1 MHVLVLYHRCLN
13 MLLCVFGDVQ
23 GVTLSAGANTCLGA
37 LPQVS
42 VHAAVCV
49 WGCAH
54 TLAEQEGVKEQAQR
68 QLELQKFSTRN
79 AGMLIP
85 PLRFKSNAKE
95 VGACI
100 KQLRDGVLNGTVPLI
115 TLLAYISYLALR
127 GDCNIF

>member
-49 WGCAH
+49 WGCAGRDFICRRKCMSWCF
-54 TLAEQEGVKEQAQR
+54 TTGVR
-68 QLELQKFSTRN
+68 TCCCVCL
-79 AGMLIP
+79 GMC
-85 PLRFKSNAKE
+85 RA
-95 VGACI
+95 
-100 KQLRDGVLNGTVPLI
+100 
-115 TLLAYISYLALR
+115 
-127 GDCNIF
+127 